1 MMTES
6 PYDDISVPDEPSDV
20 TQLTAGVCSIPH
32 TPFFHCASHSITLLV
47 LTPQNEQSQTRY
59 MITVANPQKVGTK
72 GAYVAYE
79 VRSRCTGGSGDSY
92 TVVRRFSDFLWLHD
106 ELQRHNPSLVIPPM
120 PEKALSLSCSPH
132 RIIPEL
138 N

>member
-1 MMTES
+1 MS
-6 PYDDISVPDEPSDV
+6 LSSLQASVPF
-20 TQLTAGVCSIPH
+20 LTS
-32 TPFFHCASHSITLLV
+32 PFFFHGASHSITLLV

-106 ELQRHNPSLVIPPM
+106 ELQRYNPSLVIPPM

>member
-1 MMTES
+1 
-6 PYDDISVPDEPSDV
+6 
-20 TQLTAGVCSIPH
+20 
-32 TPFFHCASHSITLLV
+32 
-47 LTPQNEQSQTRY
+47 

-106 ELQRHNPSLVIPPM
+106 ELQRHNPCLVIPPR
-120 PEKALSLSCSPH
+120 PEKALSLFLSRSILSP
-132 RIIPEL
+132 L